1 MEFSRYS
8 LSLNEVRLEPLQP
21 HHLPG
26 LTAAIADGNLHE
38 LFLTIVPAPERLQAF
53 LAKALAD
60 YQAGLGLTY
69 AIIYQPD
76 NTVIG
81 STRFMRAVPEHRRVE
96 IGFTFLA
103 QRFQRT
109 GVNTTAKYLLLCQ
122 AFEQMDCLRVEFL
135 TDCLNRRS
143 RNAIE
148 RIGAKYEGLLRKHM
162 QMRDGRIR
170 DSVLYSITADEW
182 PGVKQHLTF
191 MMQNPPTDTAAR

>member
-1 MEFSRYS
+1 MEFKLQS
-8 LSLNEVRLEPLQP
+8 LTLSQVGLEPLAQ

-26 LTAAIADGNLHE
+26 LADAIADGDLSQ
-38 LFLTIVPAPERLQAF
+38 LFLTIVPAPERLEAF
-53 LAKALAD
+53 YEKALAD
-60 YQAGLGLTY
+60 HKAGLGLTY
-69 AIIYQPD
+69 AIVCLQD

-96 IGFTFLA
+96 IGFTFIA

-109 GVNTTAKYLLLCQ
+109 GVNTACKYLLLRH
-122 AFEQMDCLRVEFL
+122 AFESLGCLRVEFL
-135 TDCLNRRS
+135 TDRLNRRS

-170 DSVLYSITADEW
+170 DSVIYSIICDEW
-182 PGVKQHLTF
+182 AGIKQHLEF
-191 MMQNPPTDTAAR
+191 MVQNPPTDTAAR

>member
-1 MEFSRYS
+1 MEFIPQ
-8 LSLNEVRLEPLQP
+8 LLTLKGVCLEPLAQ

-26 LTAAIADGNLHE
+26 LADAITDGDLSQ
-38 LFLTIVPAPERLQAF
+38 LFLTIVPAPEQLEAF
-53 LAKALAD
+53 YKKAVAD
-60 YQAGLGLTY
+60 HEAGLGITY
-69 AIIYQPD
+69 AIVSKSE

-96 IGFTFLA
+96 IGFTFIA

-109 GVNTTAKYLLLCQ
+109 GVNTACKYLLLRH
-122 AFEQMDCLRVEFL
+122 AFESLDCLRVEFL

-162 QMRDGRIR
+162 QMRDGRVR
-170 DSVLYSITADEW
+170 DSVIYSITCDEW
-182 PGVKQHLTF
+182 LGVKQHLEF